1 MLFLSVVIADEWA
14 NQIPS
19 HNIFLFNLL
28 FGSLFLILKIPS
40 SIIVDHFLEFLPF
53 QVISLPDN
61 HILINELMTSV
72 SYRSI
77 VQLMSV
83 SSESLDL
90 MTLLAPVNSISKH
103 ITIVALV
110 ALAPAKWTHLIT
122 SKSLGL
128 HYLIEVSNKLIFL
141 KCNRISPL
149 HFNFEG
155 NRHLTH
161 QALNEVI
168 NIRDELILNTLL
180 QYTGIRLEELNA
192 NVLVCH

>member
-83 SSESLDL
+83 SSETLDL
-90 MTLLAPVNSISKH
+90 MTLLTPVNSIGKH

-110 ALAPAKWTHLIT
+110 ALTPA
-122 SKSLGL
+122 
-128 HYLIEVSNKLIFL
+128 
-141 KCNRISPL
+141 
-149 HFNFEG
+149 
-155 NRHLTH
+155 
-161 QALNEVI
+161 
-168 NIRDELILNTLL
+168 
-180 QYTGIRLEELNA
+180 
-192 NVLVCH
+192 